1 MGYCITQTESDF
13 SIPNEL
19 KGGALAAIKNL
30 RGRETIK
37 DSSGYHFRWVDTDRF
52 MAATTLVG
60 AMAEWRYDIT
70 TDIATG
76 DIFGIEFRGEKS
88 GDEEYLF
95 GAIAPFVVPDSYIQ
109 FRGEDGAIWRWIF
122 DGQNAHEVNAV
133 VTFPLPP

>member
-1 MGYCITQTESDF
+1 MGYCVHQEKCEF
-13 SIPNEL
+13 HLPNEF
-19 KGGALAAIKNL
+19 KWAALASLKAQFP
-30 RGRETIK
+30 G
-37 DSSGYHFRWVDTDRF
+37 DRHITSC
-52 MAATTLVG
+52 TTLVG